1 MCFPSFDKNNGKWPN
16 WGAEGGTI
24 KPRCVRQTLGWYRSR
39 NTVRIHIQVGQCMR
53 CQNIWLKMVKTQRG
67 CLDLCNWEVPKC
79 HSCTDIQILKYC
91 HPVWSCALLLPA
103 SNGDGFMLCSIYTA
117 EQLIIRLADAH
128 PNYATCRLTQLGKL
142 SKNFNCDQNEICASI
157 SI

>member
-1 MCFPSFDKNNGKWPN
+1 MHEVTKHMTENGQNTK
-16 WGAEGGTI
+16 GVFGS
-24 KPRCVRQTLGWYRSR
+24 VQLGSPQVPLMYRHPDS
-39 NTVRIHIQVGQCMR
+39 
-53 CQNIWLKMVKTQRG
+53 
-67 CLDLCNWEVPKC
+67 
-79 HSCTDIQILKYC
+79 QILS
-91 HPVWSCALLLPA
+91 PSALLLPA
-103 SNGDGFMLCSIYTA
+103 SNGDGFMLCSICTA